1 MQDRQTYMEK
11 YRKEYKERKRR
22 VTVTMTPDEY
32 ELICLEATKA
42 GKSVPETMK
51 EMALRYKSTV
61 PLVPQ
66 ANQELAHELRLL
78 VRNMANNIN
87 QIAHNMNL
95 NRHLYGPEANMHA
108 HRVLKNLEDKL
119 MILEEEVSSVFLLH
133 GK

>member
-1 MQDRQTYMEK
+1 MQDRQTYMQK
-11 YRKEYKERKRR
+11 YREEYKERKRR
-22 VTVTMTPDEY
+22 VTVTMDTDEY
-32 ELICLEATKA
+32 DLLCLEADQI
-42 GKSVPETMK
+42 GKSIPETLK
-51 EMALRYKSTV
+51 EMALRYKSVV

-78 VRNMANNIN
+78 LRNMANNIN

-108 HRVLKNLEDKL
+108 HSVLKNLEDKL
-119 MILEEEVSSVFLLH
+119 MLLEEEVSSVFLLY

>member
-1 MQDRQTYMEK
+1 
-11 YRKEYKERKRR
+11 
-22 VTVTMTPDEY
+22 
-32 ELICLEATKA
+32 
-42 GKSVPETMK
+42 
-51 EMALRYKSTV
+51 
-61 PLVPQ
+61 
-66 ANQELAHELRLL
+66 
-78 VRNMANNIN
+78 MANNIN